1 MKVFIGLNNVASVFS
16 DLKNG
21 FDDFGIETFTVSRYL
36 SSSVII
42 HDYADFNTAKVKSS
56 LPPLKPRI
64 LNSLVRKVWGKLVD
78 AYIFRK
84 AVKECDVF
92 VFISSSFREDFADLE
107 YLKRKGKKIVCVF
120 VGDDVRWFFAMEQEF
135 KKHGLVPIEY
145 DIDGLRTET
154 ALKQRLTRTRKSELY
169 ADFIFSRVDQ
179 AQLQLRPYYRWN
191 MMVNPKQI
199 TENRIQR
206 KLRPVVAHAP
216 SKRSF
221 KGTKYVLKALE
232 ELKKEGYEF
241 TIRLIE
247 NVPNEKAVELYSDAD
262 IMIDQLLCPGSGKL
276 ATEALASGTV
286 VMANMSYNIY
296 PQQNPADCPIVDVN
310 PFTIKE
316 ELASLI
322 NDYERRSELAARSR
336 AYVDKYLD
344 IRIFCKKVINLVEG
358 QPIQYDYIPSFFRND
373 YVPISEDE
381 RALLN
386 QWNECIQD
394 EEWYGEFVADGE
406 REGLKF

>member
-1 MKVFIGLNNVASVFS
+1 MKVFIGLNNIASVFS

-21 FDDFGIETFTVSRYL
+21 FSDLGIDTFIVSRYI

-42 HDYADFNTAKVKSS
+42 HDYADFNTAKVKDS
-56 LPPLKPRI
+56 LPTLKPRI

-135 KKHGLVPIEY
+135 KKHGLAPIEY
-145 DIDGLRTET
+145 DIDGLKTQV
-154 ALKQRLTRTRKSELY
+154 ALKERLTRIRTCERYS
-169 ADFIFSRVDQ
+169 DFIFSRLDQ
-179 AQLQLRPYYRWN
+179 GQLQLRPYYRWN
-191 MMVNPKQI
+191 MMVNAKQI
-199 TENRIQR
+199 NENRAQR
-206 KLRPVVAHAP
+206 KVRPIVAHAP
-216 SKRSF
+216 SDRSI
-221 KGTKYVLKALE
+221 KGTKYVLRAIE
-232 ELKKEGYEF
+232 ELKNEGYDF
-241 TIRLIE
+241 AVKLIE
-247 NVPNEKAVELYSDAD
+247 NVPNEKAVELYSDVD
-262 IMIDQLLCPGSGKL
+262 IVIDQLLCPGTGKL
-276 ATEALASGTV
+276 ATEALASGAV
-286 VMANMSYNIY
+286 VMANMSYDNY
-296 PQQNPADCPIVDVN
+296 PQKNPADCPIVDVN
-310 PFTIKE
+310 PSTIKE

-322 NDYERRSELAARSR
+322 NDYERRSELAARGR

-344 IRIFCKKVINLVEG
+344 IRIFCKKVINLIEG

-373 YVPISEDE
+373 YTPISEDE
-381 RALLN
+381 KELLN
-386 QWNECIQD
+386 QWNACIQN